1 MSVSKSALVVDDD
14 MSFTAFICAA
24 LEKLAVRP
32 DVAYSG
38 AEALSRLRR
47 HEYSGVL
54 LDLKLP
60 DIPGLDVLR
69 AIRQRGDRV
78 PVVVLTGAGSV
89 PSAVEAMQLGAQN
102 FLEKPVRL
110 TQLSAI
116 VQALSAAQPPRD
128 RPRLGRESLVDQ
140 LVRAMVVVVNHSED
154 VATVRQWCNL
164 VGRSRSSLYA
174 MCELVG
180 VVPKAALDLARLLR
194 AARSSPALGLREA
207 FLVADP
213 RTIDRLLKRAGG
225 SVVDSA
231 HSQDDVLKNQRLM
244 TDRQMLDRLARF
256 LGSSA
261 P

>member
-1 MSVSKSALVVDDD
+1 MVSVSKSVLVVDDD
-14 MSFTAFICAA
+14 LSFTAFMCAA

-38 AEALSRLRR
+38 AEAMSRLRR

-69 AIRQRGDRV
+69 AIRQGGDRV
-78 PVVVLTGAGSV
+78 PVVVLTGSGSV
-89 PSAVEAMQLGAQN
+89 PAAVEAMKLGALD

-116 VQALSAAQPPRD
+116 VQALSTAQPPGD
-128 RPRLGRESLVDQ
+128 RPLPGREPLVDQ
-140 LVRAMVVVVNHSED
+140 LVRAMAVVANHSED
-154 VATVRQWCNL
+154 VPTVRQWCN
-164 VGRSRSSLYA
+164 VIGMSRSSLYA
-174 MCELVG
+174 LCELVR

-194 AARSSPALGLREA
+194 AARGSPALDLRDA

-213 RTIDRLLKRAGG
+213 RTIDRLLRRAGG
-225 SVVDSA
+225 PVVDSA
-231 HSQDDVLKNQRLM
+231 HSRADVLENQHLI
-244 TDRQMLDRLARF
+244 TDRRVLDRLAHF
-256 LGSSA
+256 LSSA